1 MTKFLRAALGGLV
14 AMSLVGT
21 AGIAQAADT
30 TSTVRFG
37 IDPTY
42 PPMDSK
48 APDGNVQGFDVDL
61 GNEICRR
68 MHAQCKWVELEF
80 SGMIPALEARKIDA
94 ILSSMAITEKRA
106 QQIAFSSKLYQFK
119 SRIVA
124 RDGSGLGS
132 DAASLG
138 GKRIGVQ
145 SGTQFETYALAQWA
159 PHGVSVVQY
168 KSQEEVFNDLV
179 NGRIDGALLGT
190 VEADQGFLRTPQGKG
205 FQFIGQPLSM
215 GDHGVGIGMRK
226 DDAQLKASIDA
237 AIASMRADGTYARI
251 AHRYFSFDPYGN

>member
-1 MTKFLRAALGGLV
+1 MTKFLRAALGGLI
-14 AMSLVGT
+14 AMSVLGA
-21 AGIAQAADT
+21 AGVAQAADPG
-30 TSTVRFG
+30 VIRFG

-48 APDGNVQGFDVDL
+48 APDGSVKGFDVDL

-68 MHAQCKWVELEF
+68 LHTRCKWVELEF
-80 SGMIPALEARKIDA
+80 SGMIPALAARKIDA
-94 ILSSMAITEKRA
+94 ILSSMAITEKRE

-119 SRIVA
+119 SRLVA
-124 RDGSGLGS
+124 RAGSGLGT
-132 DAASLG
+132 DVASLA

-145 SGTQFETYALAQWA
+145 SGTQFESYALANWA
-159 PHGVSVVQY
+159 PHGVTVVQY
-168 KSQEEVFNDLV
+168 KSQDEVFDDLV
-179 NGRIDGALLGT
+179 TGRLDGALLGT

-205 FQFIGQPLSM
+205 FAFAGQPLSM

-226 DDAQLKASIDA
+226 DDLQLKASIDA
-237 AIASMRADGTYARI
+237 AIAGMLADGTYARI

>member
-1 MTKFLRAALGGLV
+1 MTRLLRAALGGLM
-14 AMSLVGT
+14 AMSLLGA
-21 AGIAQAADT
+21 AGIAQAAD

-48 APDGNVQGFDVDL
+48 APDGSVQGFDVDL

-80 SGMIPALEARKIDA
+80 SGMIPALQARKIDA

-106 QQIAFSSKLYQFK
+106 QQIAFSSKLFQFK

-132 DAASLG
+132 DAASLA

-159 PHGVSVVQY
+159 PHGVTVVQY

-179 NGRIDGALLGT
+179 NGRIDGALLGI

-205 FQFIGQPLSM
+205 FQFVGEPLSM

-237 AIASMRADGTYARI
+237 AIVSMRADGTYARI

>member
-1 MTKFLRAALGGLV
+1 MTKLLRAVLGGLM
-14 AMSLVGT
+14 AMSVLGA
-21 AGIAQAADT
+21 AGAAQAAEAGV
-30 TSTVRFG
+30 VRFG

-48 APDGNVQGFDVDL
+48 APDGSVRGFDVDL

-80 SGMIPALEARKIDA
+80 SGMIPALQARKIDA

-119 SRIVA
+119 SRLVA
-124 RDGSGLGS
+124 REGSGLGS
-132 DAASLG
+132 DAATLA

-145 SGTQFETYALAQWA
+145 SGTQFEGYALAQWA
-159 PHGVSVVQY
+159 PHGVTVVQY
-168 KSQEEVFNDLV
+168 KSQEEVFEDLV
-179 NGRIDGALLGT
+179 AGRIDGALLGT

-205 FQFIGQPLSM
+205 FQFVGQPLSM

-226 DDAQLKASIDA
+226 DDAPLKAQIDA

-251 AHRYFSFDPYGN
+251 AQRYFSFDPYGN

>member
-1 MTKFLRAALGGLV
+1 MTKLLRAALCGLM
-14 AMSLVGT
+14 AMSLFGA
-21 AGIAQAADT
+21 AGVAQAADP
-30 TSTVRFG
+30 SVIRFG

-48 APDGNVQGFDVDL
+48 APDGSVRGFDVDL

-80 SGMIPALEARKIDA
+80 SGMIPALAARKIDA
-94 ILSSMAITEKRA
+94 ILSSMAITEKRE

-119 SRIVA
+119 SRLVA
-124 RDGSGLGS
+124 RTGSGLGT
-132 DAASLG
+132 DVASLA
-138 GKRIGVQ
+138 GKHIGVQ
-145 SGTQFETYALAQWA
+145 SGTQFESYALANWA
-159 PHGVSVVQY
+159 PHGVSIVQY
-168 KSQEEVFNDLV
+168 KSQEEVFEDLV
-179 NGRIDGALLGT
+179 TGRLDGALLGT

-205 FQFIGQPLSM
+205 FQFVGQPLSM

-226 DDAQLKASIDA
+226 DDVQLKASIDA
-237 AIASMRADGTYARI
+237 AIASMLADGTYARI

>member
-1 MTKFLRAALGGLV
+1 MTKLLRAVLGGLM
-14 AMSLVGT
+14 AMSVLGA
-21 AGIAQAADT
+21 AGAAQAAEPGV
-30 TSTVRFG
+30 VRFG

-48 APDGNVQGFDVDL
+48 APDGSVRGFDVDL

-80 SGMIPALEARKIDA
+80 SGMIPALQARKIDA
-94 ILSSMAITEKRA
+94 ILSAMAITEKRA
-106 QQIAFSSKLYQFK
+106 QQIAFSSKIYQFK
-119 SRIVA
+119 SRLVA
-124 RDGSGLGS
+124 RDGSGLDS
-132 DAASLG
+132 DAASLA

-159 PHGVSVVQY
+159 PRGVTVVQY
-168 KSQEEVFNDLV
+168 KIQEEVFEDLV
-179 NGRIDGALLGT
+179 AGRIDGALLGI

-205 FQFIGQPLSM
+205 FQFVGQPLSM

-226 DDAQLKASIDA
+226 DDAQLKTSIDA

-251 AHRYFSFDPYGN
+251 AQRYFSFDPYGN